1 MDSVDE
7 VGAVVFVIIWLALIG
22 QERMNKRNRTRF
34 KFELR
39 RLARA
44 RDQATSGRK
53 LTRDTNRPTKLEENI

>member
-22 QERMNKRNRTRF
+22 QERMNKRNRMRF

-44 RDQATSGRK
+44 RDQA
-53 LTRDTNRPTKLEENI
+53 LLPDENSLGTQTGLLN

>member
-39 RLARA
+39 RLARP
-44 RDQATSGRK
+44 RDQA
-53 LTRDTNRPTKLEENI
+53 LLPDENSRGTQTGLLN